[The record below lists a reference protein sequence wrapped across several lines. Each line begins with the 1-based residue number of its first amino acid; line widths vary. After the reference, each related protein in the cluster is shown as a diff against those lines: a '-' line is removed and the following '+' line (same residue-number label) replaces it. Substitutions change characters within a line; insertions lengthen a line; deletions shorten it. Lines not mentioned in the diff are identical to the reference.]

1 MPGIYSFQI
10 TSGYVGSVHRLV
22 GAVLNVH
29 CLRLL
34 GGLAFCVPCHASG
47 NTVNGDFGHD
57 SLELVAEVGCGDIR
71 IGDICLFKRSLDGV
85 YSVVSVSRKLIGSLV
100 VVSSLVCRSEL
111 NGLVILCVCGERSK
125 KHYAVCKGSVI
136 LELGDNSV
144 ESVAAEELDIETC
157 GIRLLKYK
165 RSLLMVNREE
175 YKFGAAVLYLLKRN

>member
-165 RSLLMVNREE
+165 RSLLIVNREE